1 MTNCNPNAA
10 DYLELVYQC
19 IPGDFLWSQKF
30 KCQPINLI
38 YQGFVLKA
46 NPIQSFLKSYTC
58 GEPIRNVPN
67 GIIQSPNYPN
77 YGNQNCAITITPPAD
92 SAIRVFII
100 DLSLDVNEN
109 DLADDS

>member
-1 MTNCNPNAA
+1 MKSSNLNANI
-10 DYLELVYQC
+10 LFN
-19 IPGDFLWSQKF
+19 IS
-30 KCQPINLI
+30 
-38 YQGFVLKA
+38 GFNFLKA

-100 DLSLDVNEN
+100 DLSLDVNEI